1 MINTGKCPGCSK
13 TLTYVKIEGMD
24 IKQGFQ
30 SAFHGVS
37 FLCPSCHVVLS
48 VGIDPIA
55 LKADVV
61 DEVVEKLKKG
71 Y

>member
-13 TLTYVKIEGMD
+13 TLTSVKIEGMD

-30 SAFHGVS
+30 SAFNGVS
-37 FLCPSCHVVLS
+37 YLCPSCKVVLS
-48 VGIDPIA
+48 VGLDPIA
-55 LKADVV
+55 LKADTVDAVV
-61 DEVVEKLKKG
+61 KELKKR